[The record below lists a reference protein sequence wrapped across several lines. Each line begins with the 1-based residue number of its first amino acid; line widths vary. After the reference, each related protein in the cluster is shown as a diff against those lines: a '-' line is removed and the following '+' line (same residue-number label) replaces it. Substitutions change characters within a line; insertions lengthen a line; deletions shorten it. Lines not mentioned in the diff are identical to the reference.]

1 MTSQYASFS
10 LNCVLICTNLSI
22 STDTLQQNGEAMRV
36 TDTRYA
42 RERSQLEL
50 ALEMIGFEA
59 RTRTIRGCTGL
70 SDDRIRKLYSTYFKH
85 AGNKQVVRRQRGK
98 SPRRVEVFFRSPRMQ
113 MESTTLALL
122 MVHYGIFALAAD
134 GTLTLA
140 FQRHSVRF
148 GRRLCRVFALFRTLC
163 PDSALSFEQ
172 AWSLCLALH
181 RHEEVALTSCAH
193 CGGQFVY
200 DLLSAS
206 RSVCA
211 CCRLG
216 AATKRAANAAR
227 A

>member
-1 MTSQYASFS
+1 
-10 LNCVLICTNLSI
+10 
-22 STDTLQQNGEAMRV
+22 MRV

-85 AGNKQVVRRQRGK
+85 AGAKTVVRRQRGK
-98 SPRRVEVFFRSPRMQ
+98 SPRRVEVFFRSSRMQ

-134 GTLTLA
+134 GTLSLA
-140 FQRHSVRF
+140 FPRHSVRF
-148 GRRLCRVFALFRTLC
+148 GRRLCRVYALFRTLC
-163 PDSALSFEQ
+163 PESALSFEQ

-181 RHEEVALTSCAH
+181 RHEEVELSSCTH

-211 CCRLG
+211 CCRLS
-216 AATKRAANAAR
+216 ATRPGRAR
-227 A
+227 R